1 MLLPKI
7 GRMLEM
13 MRSAISTARM
23 RRLDAER
30 LIILMKPTPRD
41 GAAIGA
47 PVFLSENLVRKKVQF
62 KMQRVVSSAS
72 WGGGGGARAHVSR
85 RAPRRSRTPRPARRD
100 AA

>member
-1 MLLPKI
+1 MDLKGLK
-7 GRMLEM
+7 MV
-13 MRSAISTARM
+13 
-23 RRLDAER
+23 
-30 LIILMKPTPRD
+30 MKPMSRIV
-41 GAAIGA
+41 AVVGA
-47 PVFLSENLVRKKVQF
+47 PVFLSENLVRKKVHF

>member
-1 MLLPKI
+1 MDLKGLK
-7 GRMLEM
+7 MV
-13 MRSAISTARM
+13 
-23 RRLDAER
+23 
-30 LIILMKPTPRD
+30 MKSMSRVVAVV
-41 GAAIGA
+41 GAS
-47 PVFLSENLVRKKVQF
+47 VFLGENLVRKKVHF

>member
-1 MLLPKI
+1 MDTK
-7 GRMLEM
+7 GSKVVMKT
-13 MRSAISTARM
+13 ISRVVAVV
-23 RRLDAER
+23 
-30 LIILMKPTPRD
+30 
-41 GAAIGA
+41 GA
-47 PVFLSENLVRKKVQF
+47 PVFLSENLVRKEVQF

>member
-1 MLLPKI
+1 M
-7 GRMLEM
+7 
-13 MRSAISTARM
+13 
-23 RRLDAER
+23 D
-30 LIILMKPTPRD
+30 MKGLKMVMKAMSRV
-41 GAAIGA
+41 GAVVGVA
-47 PVFLSENLVRKKVQF
+47 VFLSDNLVRKKVHF